1 VTIKDDGKDY
11 PVTGNPDGD
20 SVARKVID
28 ARTSDFTI
36 KKGGKVVGSVHRV
49 LSADGK
55 TLTVSNKGTHA
66 DGKAYDDTLVF
77 DKQ

>member
-1 VTIKDDGKDY
+1 
-11 PVTGNPDGD
+11 
-20 SVARKVID
+20 
-28 ARTSDFTI
+28 
-36 KKGGKVVGSVHRV
+36 